1 MGALNFQT
9 GDLIFDFLGDALGA
23 DFDAVIGEGI
33 GVAGYDDDGEALLA
47 VFFFEGL
54 PEVPEVL
61 GIAPEAE
68 DGVYVSIRNYALVI
82 GECADPWTRTQRW
95 SGLPGASRSIR
106 SDSSIAGLDE
116 STRMGG
122 CGKCPFGSSISGTE
136 AKTLWVL
143 GVVTTTDIPIRG
155 HMQPCGG

>member
-1 MGALNFQT
+1 MGALGFQT

-23 DFDAVIGEGI
+23 DFDAVVGEGI

-68 DGVYVSIRNYALVI
+68 MGFMSVSGIM
-82 GECADPWTRTQRW
+82 RW
-95 SGLPGASRSIR
+95 
-106 SDSSIAGLDE
+106 
-116 STRMGG
+116 
-122 CGKCPFGSSISGTE
+122 
-136 AKTLWVL
+136 
-143 GVVTTTDIPIRG
+143 
-155 HMQPCGG
+155 